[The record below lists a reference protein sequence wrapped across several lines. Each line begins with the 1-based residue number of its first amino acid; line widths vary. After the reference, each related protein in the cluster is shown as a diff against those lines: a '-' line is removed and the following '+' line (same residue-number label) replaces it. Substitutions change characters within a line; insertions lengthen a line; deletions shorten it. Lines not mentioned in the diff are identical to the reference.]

1 MSNLLS
7 QLENNEAVLM
17 LYLAGELPQEDCIEV
32 QRMLERD
39 TALRAQCIA
48 MDRLVNRAALSF
60 GMDTALAAAAPTER
74 ARERLSPIFRQWTA
88 QRLSQPAQAP
98 QVIAA
103 GHTPWFLYPLAA
115 AAIILVAVAILWS
128 SIEPDYRAA
137 ATAGRELAYLPN
149 WTELD
154 DSPAD
159 VATPETSREADTL
172 IATFDE
178 SRQQNDSGSSGLVF
192 AATELTRLQ
201 ELDGQADTSQ
211 PSVQYHW

>member
-39 TALRAQCIA
+39 SALRAQCIA

-60 GMDTALAAAAPTER
+60 GMDAALAPAAPADR
-74 ARERLSPIFRQWTA
+74 ARQRLSPIFRQWTA
-88 QRLSQPAQAP
+88 QRLSQPAPAP
-98 QVIAA
+98 PVISASR
-103 GHTPWFLYPLAA
+103 TPWFLYPLGA
-115 AAIILVAVAILWS
+115 AAIILVAVAIFWS
-128 SIEPDYRAA
+128 SIEPEYMPT

-154 DSPAD
+154 DSPED
-159 VATPETSREADTL
+159 VATPEASREADTL

-178 SRQQNDSGSSGLVF
+178 SRQPNDDGSSGLAFV
-192 AATELTRLQ
+192 ATELTRLQ
-201 ELDGQADTSQ
+201 ELDEQGDTSQ
-211 PSVQYHW
+211 PSVH

>member
-39 TALRAQCIA
+39 SALRAQCIA

-60 GMDTALAAAAPTER
+60 GMDAALAPAAPAER

-88 QRLSQPAQAP
+88 QRLSQPAPVPQA
-98 QVIAA
+98 ISA
-103 GHTPWFLYPLAA
+103 GRTPWFLYPLGA
-115 AAIILVAVAILWS
+115 AAIILVAVAIFWS
-128 SIEPDYRAA
+128 SIEPDYMAT

-159 VATPETSREADTL
+159 VATPEAFREADTL

-178 SRQQNDSGSSGLVF
+178 SREQSDSGSSGLVV

-201 ELDGQADTSQ
+201 ELGEPADTSQ
-211 PSVQYHW
+211 PSMH